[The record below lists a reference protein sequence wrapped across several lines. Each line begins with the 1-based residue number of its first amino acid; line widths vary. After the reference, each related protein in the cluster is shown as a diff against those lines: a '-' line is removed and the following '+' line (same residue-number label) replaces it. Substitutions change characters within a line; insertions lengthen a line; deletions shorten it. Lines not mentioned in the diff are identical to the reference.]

1 MLNKFA
7 TGDNSMSTPSMGP
20 ISEKRNDVV
29 NNTGCVYK
37 VRMWLVAFKSRM
49 HDTTVIQNGRTNQ
62 LMTDAKLF

>member
-1 MLNKFA
+1 MTYSLQFFFFKNVTQLHPIVLKTNPNMLNKFA

-37 VRMWLVAFKSRM
+37 VRM
-49 HDTTVIQNGRTNQ
+49 
-62 LMTDAKLF
+62 